1 MKILVTYALDEEC
14 AGVTFAWHDVSV
26 LMTGVGKVA
35 SAARLMQ
42 RLASSRQDLVVN
54 VGTAGSVRHE
64 VGEIVLC
71 DRFEDR
77 DLKAARLPGLAFE
90 LDCSSDA
97 ARCVSSRCPYVRG
110 KCSTGDSF
118 VTEAGGDGC
127 DVYDMEAYSQAY
139 VCRMMGVPFVS
150 VKYVTDRIGHNSVKH
165 WADKLADARRDLARV
180 FEPGMLLDL
189 PSL

>member
-64 VGEIVLC
+64 VGE
-71 DRFEDR
+71 
-77 DLKAARLPGLAFE
+77 KGHAAAGL
-90 LDCSSDA
+90 
-97 ARCVSSRCPYVRG
+97 
-110 KCSTGDSF
+110 
-118 VTEAGGDGC
+118 
-127 DVYDMEAYSQAY
+127 
-139 VCRMMGVPFVS
+139 
-150 VKYVTDRIGHNSVKH
+150 
-165 WADKLADARRDLARV
+165 
-180 FEPGMLLDL
+180 
-189 PSL
+189 SL